1 MIRVSLQTF
10 DTDTG
15 NPVVLVTKV
24 SFESNTGDELVVIVD
39 GQHIEFIDSRFIAN
53 QGTFI
58 SFLNTNFTL

>member
-10 DTDTG
+10 DADTG

-39 GQHIEFIDSRFIAN
+39 GQHIEFID
-53 QGTFI
+53 
-58 SFLNTNFTL
+58 